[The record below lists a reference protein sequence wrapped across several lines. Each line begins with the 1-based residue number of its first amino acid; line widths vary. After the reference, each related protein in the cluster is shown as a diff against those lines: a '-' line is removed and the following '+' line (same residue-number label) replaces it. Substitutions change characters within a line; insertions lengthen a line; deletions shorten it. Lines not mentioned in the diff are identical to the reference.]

1 MDRLD
6 RAANAAPEGVT
17 RPRCATC
24 QRFTRLLFGETE
36 CVRCSGVL
44 ALEFS
49 EITTPADAVVRGG
62 W

>member
-6 RAANAAPEGVT
+6 GARSTAPEGVVQ
-17 RPRCATC
+17 PRCATC
-24 QRFTRLLFGETE
+24 QRFARLLPGETE
-36 CVRCSGVL
+36 CARCSGVL